1 MKKIDELREKL
12 NYHSYK
18 YYVLDEPEITDYE
31 YDMMLRE
38 LKKLEDENPELKTAD
53 SPTNRVGGQPL
64 LQFESVTH
72 AVKMESLTDCF
83 EQSEIYEFNKKVTA
97 SLGYEPRYVV
107 EPKID
112 GLSVS
117 LEYVDG
123 VFMRGSTR
131 GDGVT
136 GEDVTQNLKT
146 IHSIPLRL
154 SENVTI
160 EVRGEVFMPRN
171 NFLKL
176 NEEREISGESIFA
189 NPRNAAAGSLRQLD
203 PAVAASRKLDI
214 FVFNIQ
220 NQGNLDIENHS
231 DGLNKLRELGFK
243 VIPSVQTFSNIDD
256 AFARIEEIGEM
267 RDSLS
272 YDIDGAVIKVDNF
285 AERDL
290 LGSTSK
296 FPRWAAAYKF
306 PPEQQETTVLD
317 IILQVGRTGVVTPN
331 AVLDTVLIAGS
342 RVSRATL
349 HNLNY
354 IREKDIRIGDR
365 VIVQKAGD
373 IIPEVLRSLPE
384 KRTGSETVFEMPQTC
399 PVCSSPLYREEGEA
413 AFRCSNDSCPSRIE
427 RRIVHFASRDAMDI
441 EGMGPSLVS
450 RLLSEEIIADFG
462 DIYYIK
468 KESIS
473 NLEKMGDKSAE
484 NLLNA
489 IETSKT
495 RDLSNLVFGLGIKH
509 VGKRAAEILAQHF
522 KSLDALIDADKDE
535 ISNIYDIGE
544 KMADSIKEYFANDKN
559 IENIQKI
566 INAGV
571 NTASIQ
577 EETGELLAGK
587 TFVLTGTLPTLT
599 RNEASDMIKAQGGK
613 VSSSVSKKTDYVLA
627 GEDAGSKYDKAVSL
641 GINIIDEET
650 FKKIIKGEL

>member
-1 MKKIDELREKL
+1 MNKIDELREKL

-72 AVKMESLTDCF
+72 AVKMESLSDCF
-83 EQSEIYEFNKKVTA
+83 EKSEIFDFSNKVVGT
-97 SLGYEPRYVV
+97 LGYEPRYVV

-117 LEYVDG
+117 LEYIDG
-123 VFMRGSTR
+123 VFTRGSTR
-131 GDGVT
+131 GDGVK

-146 IHSIPLRL
+146 IRSIPLRL
-154 SENVTI
+154 KENVTI
-160 EVRGEVFMPRN
+160 EVRGEVFMPRKS
-171 NFLKL
+171 FVRL

-203 PAVAASRKLDI
+203 PAIAASRKLDI

-220 NQGNLDIENHS
+220 NQGNLGIENHS
-231 DGLNKLRELGFK
+231 DGLKKLAELGFK
-243 VIPSVQTFSNIDD
+243 VIPSAQTFSNIDD
-256 AFARIEEIGEM
+256 AFAEIEEIGEM
-267 RDSLS
+267 RDGLS

-285 AERDL
+285 AEREL

-306 PPEQQETTVLD
+306 PPEQQETTVRD

-331 AVLDTVLIAGS
+331 AVLDTVFIAGS

-384 KRTGSETVFEMPQTC
+384 KRNGNETVFEMPDTC
-399 PVCSSPLYREEGEA
+399 PVCAAPLYREDGEA
-413 AFRCSNDSCPSRIE
+413 AFRCSNDSCPSQIE
-427 RRIVHFASRDAMDI
+427 RRIVHYASRDAMDI
-441 EGMGPSLVS
+441 EGMGPSLIS
-450 RLLSEEIIADFG
+450 RLLSEEIIGDSG
-462 DIYYIK
+462 DIYYIS
-468 KESIS
+468 KESVV
-473 NLEKMGDKSAE
+473 NLEKMGDKSAD

-489 IETSKT
+489 IEASKS
-495 RDLSNLVFGLGIKH
+495 RDLSNLIYALGIKH
-509 VGKRAAEILAQHF
+509 VGKRSAEILAGHF
-522 KSLDALIDADKDE
+522 KTLDALIDADKDE
-535 ISNIYDIGE
+535 ISAIYDIGE
-544 KMADSIKEYFANDKN
+544 KMADSIKVYFSNGKN
-559 IENIQKI
+559 MENIRKI
-566 INAGV
+566 EGAGV
-571 NTASIQ
+571 NTVSTQ
-577 EETGELLAGK
+577 KETGNTLAGK

-599 RNEASDMIKAQGGK
+599 RNEASDMIKSQGGK
-613 VSSSVSKKTDYVLA
+613 VSSSVSKKTDFVLA
-627 GEDAGSKYDKAVSL
+627 GEDPGSKYEKAVAL
-641 GINIIDEET
+641 GIEIIDEDA
-650 FKKIIKGEL
+650 FKKIIKGDF